1 MACVYIS
8 LSQQAGEREI
18 LLLLHFSLFFA
29 LGYKWWRGLYIIR
42 CLPVVWRARVP
53 QLSTMVCTQNG
64 LEKKTENTNK
74 RGERK
79 RKKKTIKF
87 HRLPG
92 RSQWLSSMRSHTVQT
107 GGSSPSSTRAWP
119 TFSLHT
125 HTGYTTTYLPP
136 SMVGH
141 LHTCRSSPL
150 FSSFDPRLVLRLLG
164 VRQGYKVPLCCLLP

>member
-79 RKKKTIKF
+79 KKKKKRSNSTGCLAGLSGLAQCAHTQPRQEALLRPAQELDLHFHYTHTRGILLPTTINGGPLAY
-87 HRLPG
+87 LPLVSPFFFFWSTS
-92 RSQWLSSMRSHTVQT
+92 RP
-107 GGSSPSSTRAWP
+107 SSPRCT
-119 TFSLHT
+119 
-125 HTGYTTTYLPP
+125 
-136 SMVGH
+136 
-141 LHTCRSSPL
+141 
-150 FSSFDPRLVLRLLG
+150 PRI
-164 VRQGYKVPLCCLLP
+164 

>member
-8 LSQQAGEREI
+8 LSQAGEREI

-42 CLPVVWRARVP
+42 RLPVVWRARVP

-79 RKKKTIKF
+79 KKKKKNDQIPPAAWPVSVAWLNALTHSPDRRLFSVQHKSLTYIFTTHTHGVYYYLPTTINGGPLAY
-87 HRLPG
+87 LPLVSPFFFFWSTS
-92 RSQWLSSMRSHTVQT
+92 RP
-107 GGSSPSSTRAWP
+107 SSPRCT
-119 TFSLHT
+119 
-125 HTGYTTTYLPP
+125 
-136 SMVGH
+136 
-141 LHTCRSSPL
+141 
-150 FSSFDPRLVLRLLG
+150 PRI
-164 VRQGYKVPLCCLLP
+164 